1 MIYITD
7 EDAQKAANYLRDC
20 AEEAAE
26 ARANRMYVEEY
37 RKTVKARAMQRAAD
51 TASGMMPLQAQEREA
66 YADVVYVDYLNVI
79 KEAVKIDEKYRFLR
93 EAAHAK
99 ISAWQ
104 TMNKN
109 LRSAV

>member
-20 AEEAAE
+20 AEAAAE
-26 ARANRMYVEEY
+26 ARANRMHVEDY
-37 RKTVKARAMQRAAD
+37 RKVVKAQEMQRAAE
-51 TASGMMPLQAQEREA
+51 TASGMMPLQAQERDA
-66 YADVVYVDYLNVI
+66 YASPAYVAWLDVI
-79 KEAVKIDEKYRFLR
+79 KEAVAIDEKYRFLR

>member
-20 AEEAAE
+20 AEQAAE
-26 ARANRMYVEEY
+26 ARANRLHVEDY
-37 RKTVKARAMQRAAD
+37 LKVVKAKQMQVACDKA
-51 TASGMMPLQAQEREA
+51 GGVMPLQGQERDA
-66 YADVVYVDYLNVI
+66 YASESYSEWLDVI
-79 KEAVKIDEKYRFLR
+79 KEAVAIDEHYRFLR